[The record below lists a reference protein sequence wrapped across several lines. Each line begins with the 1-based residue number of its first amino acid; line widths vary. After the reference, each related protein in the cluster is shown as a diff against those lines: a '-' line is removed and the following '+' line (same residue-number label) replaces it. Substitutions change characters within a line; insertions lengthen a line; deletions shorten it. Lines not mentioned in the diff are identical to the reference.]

1 MSWSRAA
8 CQATLN
14 LLTIGGRLALRSM
27 GAEQAIAPV
36 GFDDFPFAELL
47 DPGLILPLSFPG
59 PTAVGAV
66 TR

>member
-1 MSWSRAA
+1 
-8 CQATLN
+8 
-14 LLTIGGRLALRSM
+14 M
-27 GAEQAIAPV
+27 GAEQTIAPV